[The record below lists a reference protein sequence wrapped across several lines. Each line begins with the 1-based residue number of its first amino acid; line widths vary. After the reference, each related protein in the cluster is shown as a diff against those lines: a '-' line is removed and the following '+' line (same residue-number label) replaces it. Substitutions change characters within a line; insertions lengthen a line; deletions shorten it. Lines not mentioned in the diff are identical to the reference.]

1 MNTQLNYHH
10 LRYFLA
16 VAAEGGIK
24 AASDAIHV
32 SPPTLSAQ
40 VRELEDFLGTPLF
53 LREGKALV
61 LTDAGRMVKGYAERI
76 YGFGDEMVEVIRRG
90 GAGGTETV
98 FVGIVDAL
106 PKLLA
111 SRLLVRAFEELPLLH
126 VVVREGLPGE
136 LFPALSAHQLDIVI
150 ANEAAP
156 LKPVL
161 FSTKVGRHG
170 VRFVASPA
178 LKKTYRPGSGLSG
191 FPVLLPTRESPLRR
205 EIDRWF
211 AEKRATPK
219 IRAEFDDA
227 AAMWE
232 MAAAGAGA
240 TPVID
245 PVLPDVAAR
254 YGLMALP
261 LKTGIH
267 EELYIVT
274 AERQF
279 SHAGQRAIAR
289 LAREVGGK

>member
-1 MNTQLNYHH
+1 MDTQLNYHH

-24 AASDAIHV
+24 AASDILHV

-53 LREGKALV
+53 LREGKSLV

-90 GAGGTETV
+90 GAGGPETV

-111 SRLLVRAFEELPLLH
+111 SRLLVKAFEKLPLLH

-136 LFPALSAHQLDIVI
+136 LFPALAAHQLDIVI
-150 ANEAAP
+150 ANEP
-156 LKPVL
+156 PPTPFKTVL
-161 FSTKVGRHG
+161 FSTKAGRHG
-170 VRFVASPA
+170 VRFVASPL
-178 LKKTYRPGSGLSG
+178 LKKTYQTGLSG

-205 EIDRWF
+205 EIDRWL
-211 AEKRATPK
+211 AEKNLSPR

-245 PVLPDVAAR
+245 PVLGDVEAR
-254 YGLMALP
+254 YGLIGLP
-261 LKTGIH
+261 LKTGIY
-267 EELYIVT
+267 EEIHVIT

-279 SHAGQRAIAR
+279 SHEGQRAIAQ
-289 LAREVGGK
+289 LARDVGGK